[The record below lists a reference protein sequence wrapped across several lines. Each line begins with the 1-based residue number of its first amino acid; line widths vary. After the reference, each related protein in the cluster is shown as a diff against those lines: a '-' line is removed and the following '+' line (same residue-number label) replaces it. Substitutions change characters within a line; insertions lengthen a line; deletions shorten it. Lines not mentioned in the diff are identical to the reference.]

1 MIYKMATGNTLMV
14 RDMIGRTYHSNN
26 GGGIEPKP
34 WWIIVFLIIFI
45 IFEYIKWTF
54 FR

>member
-1 MIYKMATGNTLMV
+1 MATGNTLMV
-14 RDMIGRTYHSNN
+14 RDMLGRTYFSNNNN
-26 GGGIEPKP
+26 GGGFEPKP
-34 WWIIVFLIIFI
+34 WWIIVFLIGFI